1 LEYRDINR
9 QIEQGK
15 LAPVYFFF
23 GEEDYPIGLLINR
36 IIDKTIDPSTRD
48 FNCDILQGEATDG
61 DSVVTLASSFPM
73 MADCRIVVVKSVQRF
88 SAASKNRILDYV
100 KSPLESTLLILTA
113 NKADRR
119 QKFYSALI
127 KNSQWYESKPL
138 YENQAVE
145 WVKGKLKQ
153 QDVLISHEGAIFFVQ
168 QTGTSLW
175 ALHNECEKLITSV
188 YGKKSIG
195 MDDVVR
201 VVGLSRKYNPWE
213 LTDAVARKDLG
224 SAMQI
229 LHHLMDEGQSEVGL
243 IVNLGARMILL
254 SKIRGLLEKGI
265 SRRDI
270 PALLHLRPFFAR
282 LYLEQVNHFQTTE
295 LNQAIKK
302 LMLADHSIKT
312 GRCKPQIALTLAVF
326 QIIRGT
332 YL

>member
-1 LEYRDINR
+1 MEYRDINK
-9 QIEQGK
+9 QIGSDK
-15 LAPVYFFF
+15 LAPIYFLF
-23 GEEDYPIGLLINR
+23 GEEDYPIGLLIHR
-36 IIDKTIDPSTRD
+36 MIDKATDPGTRD
-48 FNCDILQGEATDG
+48 FNCDILQGEEIDG

-73 MADCRIVVVKSVQRF
+73 MSERRIVVVNSIQRLSV
-88 SAASKNRILDYV
+88 SSKNRILDYV
-100 KSPLESTLLILTA
+100 HSPLESTVLVLTA

-153 QDVLISHEGAIFFVQ
+153 QGVLISHEGAVFLVQ
-168 QTGTSLW
+168 QTGSSLW

-224 SAMQI
+224 TAMQI
-229 LHHLMDEGQSEVGL
+229 LHHLMDEGQSAVGL
-243 IVNLGARMILL
+243 IMNLGARMVLL
-254 SKIRGLLEKGI
+254 SKIKGMLDKGI
-265 SRRDI
+265 TRRDI
-270 PALLHLRPFFAR
+270 PGLLHLRPFFAR
-282 LYLEQVNHFQTTE
+282 LYLEQVNHFKQSE
-295 LNQAIKK
+295 LNHAIKNL
-302 LMLADHSIKT
+302 LMADHSIKT
-312 GRCKPQIALTLAVF
+312 GFYKPHIAMTMAVF
-326 QIIRGT
+326 QIVSGI